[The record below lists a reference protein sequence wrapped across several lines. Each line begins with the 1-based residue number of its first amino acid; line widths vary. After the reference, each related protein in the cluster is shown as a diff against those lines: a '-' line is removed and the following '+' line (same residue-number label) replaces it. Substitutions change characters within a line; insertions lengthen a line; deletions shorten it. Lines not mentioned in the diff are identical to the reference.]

1 MADDMLENYIFVK
14 LTCIIMAV
22 YVLLVYVMLSTS
34 INSSVLLFT
43 IYIPLLFYFMA
54 LPYIAAAQIL
64 ISIALYI
71 KKNILFK
78 NFATSGVIL
87 IVLYGIIRLIIFEKY
102 GLSLSA

>member
-87 IVLYGIIRLIIFEKY
+87 IVLYGIIRVIIFEKY

>member
-22 YVLLVYVMLSTS
+22 YVVLVYVMLSMPS
-34 INSSVLLFT
+34 NYNFVFFIV
-43 IYIPLLFYFMA
+43 YIPLLFYFMA

-87 IVLYGIIRLIIFEKY
+87 IVLYGIIRVIIFEKY